1 MSMSENVSTANLNFI
16 GTLVRRQFKPGQP
29 YVQLVFES
37 SGRTLLALSR
47 NVSLVQ
53 SLKLGGKYR
62 VGGAEHIVSGK
73 QYILEPR
80 LVPVPAKRQVSRRTR
95 YAAWAAGGMLLLV
108 SGGVVAGLSLQGGD
122 APKASSSSWHAGN
135 TTEESVTVTA
145 ETEKTA
151 PASTTTPAT
160 PTSTVTKPAT
170 STKPKSTTT
179 SSGAQQPT
187 PSPTPPPAAPITTPP
202 VDDCD
207 IVTVAFGYST
217 VTNDT
222 EPEGTIVTPGQNG
235 QNKVC
240 YPNGRD
246 ATPTTL
252 VITAPVDQVTTKP
265 TPV

>member
-1 MSMSENVSTANLNFI
+1 MSMSENVSTANSNFV

-47 NVSLVQ
+47 NVTLVQ

-62 VGGAEHIVSGK
+62 IGGAEHTVSGK
-73 QYILEPR
+73 QYLLEPR
-80 LVPVPAKRQVSRRTR
+80 LVPVPAKRQVSRRAR
-95 YAAWAAGGMLLLV
+95 YAAWAAGGVLLLA

-122 APKASSSSWHAGN
+122 APKASSSPWHAGN

-145 ETEKTA
+145 QTEKTT
-151 PASTTTPAT
+151 PAATTTPAT
-160 PTSTVTKPAT
+160 TTTKPAT

-179 SSGAQQPT
+179 PQPIVPSNTQQPT
-187 PSPTPPPAAPITTPP
+187 PTPAAPIVAPP
-202 VDDCD
+202 VDDCEF
-207 IVTVAFGYST
+207 VTVAFAST
-217 VTNDT
+217 TVIDDDQ
-222 EPEGTIVTPGQNG
+222 PEGTIVTPGQNG

-246 ATPTTL
+246 AASTTE
-252 VITAPVDQVTTKP
+252 VITAPVTQVTTVH